1 MKQKISNI
9 AIYLRLS
16 KDDNDREESES
27 IKNQREMIYKYIE
40 NNFIY
45 DNIYE
50 YVDDGYSGS
59 NFNRPDFKR
68 MIQEL
73 KEKKICLVITKN
85 LARFARNY
93 IDAGEYIEKFFPN
106 NNIRYIAIL
115 DGVDTNEEKMEN
127 DIAPFKGLFNEM
139 YCRETSRNIKAT
151 KRKQIKDGD
160 LIRPIAPYGYIKNPE
175 NPKELLL
182 LGKLLIT

>member
-50 YVDDGYSGS
+50 YVDDGYW
-59 NFNRPDFKR
+59 
-68 MIQEL
+68 
-73 KEKKICLVITKN
+73 C
-85 LARFARNY
+85 
-93 IDAGEYIEKFFPN
+93 
-106 NNIRYIAIL
+106 
-115 DGVDTNEEKMEN
+115 
-127 DIAPFKGLFNEM
+127 
-139 YCRETSRNIKAT
+139 
-151 KRKQIKDGD
+151 
-160 LIRPIAPYGYIKNPE
+160 
-175 NPKELLL
+175 
-182 LGKLLIT
+182 

>member
-27 IKNQREMIYKYIE
+27 IKNQREMIYKYVE

-73 KEKKICLVITKN
+73 KEKKICLVITKRQ
-85 LARFARNY
+85 ASF
-93 IDAGEYIEKFFPN
+93 
-106 NNIRYIAIL
+106 
-115 DGVDTNEEKMEN
+115 
-127 DIAPFKGLFNEM
+127 
-139 YCRETSRNIKAT
+139 
-151 KRKQIKDGD
+151 
-160 LIRPIAPYGYIKNPE
+160 
-175 NPKELLL
+175 
-182 LGKLLIT
+182 